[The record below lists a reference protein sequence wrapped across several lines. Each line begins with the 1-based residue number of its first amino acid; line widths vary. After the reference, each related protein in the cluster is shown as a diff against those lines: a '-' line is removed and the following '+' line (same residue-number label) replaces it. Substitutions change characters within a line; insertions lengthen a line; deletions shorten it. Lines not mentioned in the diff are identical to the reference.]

1 MSRLVFI
8 SNRVAAPKEGEAFPS
23 GGLATA
29 IRSAIR
35 HHDALWIGW
44 SGRIAESE
52 RGPVSIQDVAGASI
66 ATFDLTRD
74 EYEEYYNGYANRTLW
89 PLFHYRVDLAQYE
102 RAYSR
107 RYYDVNDLFAQMA
120 QPLLRPDD
128 LIWIHDYH
136 LIPCA
141 EALRQRGVKNRIGF
155 FLHTPWPAREL
166 LVTLP
171 RHQNLVRALFAYDL
185 LGFQTEIDRQAFHD
199 YVVNEAGGHVLADGT
214 AICFGRSVATG
225 AFPIGIDVDLF
236 ADLPNGGPA
245 RRHQRRIEQ
254 STGGRQLIFGVD
266 RLDYSKGIPDR
277 FAAYERLLE
286 AHPDHR
292 NNVVL
297 LQIATSSRSEVDE
310 YQNMRLELEAMAGR
324 INGRYAEYDWVPLR
338 YVNRS
343 YSQAALAGLYRAA
356 DIAFITPLRDG
367 MNLVAKEFVAA
378 QDPADPGV
386 LILSRF
392 AGAGRELR
400 EALIVNP
407 YDRAEMADA
416 LQRALAMPLDQ
427 RRMRWRSMMD
437 SLVRNDVVAWRE
449 GFVAALQSVPVTHDN
464 EPVGDIVPPAGRAA
478 G

>member
-1 MSRLVFI
+1 MARPL
-8 SNRVAAPKEGEAFPS
+8 
-23 GGLATA
+23 
-29 IRSAIR
+29 
-35 HHDALWIGW
+35 IG
-44 SGRIAESE
+44 
-52 RGPVSIQDVAGASI
+52 
-66 ATFDLTRD
+66 
-74 EYEEYYNGYANRTLW
+74 
-89 PLFHYRVDLAQYE
+89 
-102 RAYSR
+102 
-107 RYYDVNDLFAQMA
+107 
-120 QPLLRPDD
+120 PDD

-141 EALRQRGVKNRIGF
+141 EALRRLGVRNRIGF

-166 LVTLP
+166 LLTLP

-185 LGFQTEIDRQAFHD
+185 IGFQTETDSQAFHD
-199 YVVNEAGGHVLADGT
+199 YVVNECGGQVLPDGT

-225 AFPIGIDVDLF
+225 TFPIGIDVDMF
-236 ADLPNGGPA
+236 ADLPNGAPA

-254 STGGRQLIFGVD
+254 STGGRRLIFGVD

-286 AHPDHR
+286 AQPEHR

-297 LQIATSSRSEVDE
+297 LQIATASRSEVDE
-310 YQNMRLELEAMAGR
+310 YQDMRLELEAMAGR
-324 INGRYAEYDWVPLR
+324 INGRYADYDWVPLR
-338 YVNRS
+338 YVNRA

-386 LILSRF
+386 LVLSRF
-392 AGAGRELR
+392 AGARHELR

-416 LQRALAMPLDQ
+416 LQRALAMPLDE
-427 RRMRWRSMMD
+427 RRARWRSMMD

-449 GFVAALQSVPVTHDN
+449 GFVAALQSVPDS
-464 EPVGDIVPPAGRAA
+464 GDITPIGNRIDRAA